1 MRGGWPMKRVAHIFG
16 LSGVAVLLTVGC
28 STTPTPSTP
37 APAPAP
43 VSAPAPTGGV
53 ISVAIPASPL
63 HVGETE
69 RFTIRVNGINPV
81 FTLAVDFGDGTSVT
95 LSQVSSAVDLSHVYH
110 AAGTYTVTAVVTT
123 NNGTLN
129 AVVPVRVEP

>member
-1 MRGGWPMKRVAHIFG
+1 MKRVAHIFG
-16 LSGVAVLLTVGC
+16 LSGVAVLLSVGC

-37 APAPAP
+37 SPTPSPAP
-43 VSAPAPTGGV
+43 VPAPAPTGGG
-53 ISVAIPASPL
+53 ISVAIPAAPL

-95 LSQVSSAVDLSHVYH
+95 LSQVSSAVDLSHVYQ

-123 NNGTLN
+123 NNGTMS